1 MPKKIIW
8 LKSWICWFPGFDLG
22 QQNHSLSDVSPSSNS
37 QQLQLKPHPSFGK
50 IAPSGLKSKKKFNS
64 PTCRCPWAG
73 RLSVGCCDKESLSDM
88 LRFPELYRCDS
99 LRGLHGHFWHLQRK
113 TATQFGIT
121 YYNSFSQVN
130 HTPHLRQNHGFLLE
144 IKNRK
149 NAVWIKTINFFS

>member
-1 MPKKIIW
+1 MPKKKKSFGSSPEFVDFLGLIW
-8 LKSWICWFPGFDLG
+8 VNKTTVYQTCHL
-22 QQNHSLSDVSPSSNS
+22 H

-99 LRGLHGHFWHLQRK
+99 LHGLHGHFWHLQRK

-121 YYNSFSQVN
+121 FYNSFSQVN
-130 HTPHLRQNHGFLLE
+130 HTPHLRQNHVFLLE